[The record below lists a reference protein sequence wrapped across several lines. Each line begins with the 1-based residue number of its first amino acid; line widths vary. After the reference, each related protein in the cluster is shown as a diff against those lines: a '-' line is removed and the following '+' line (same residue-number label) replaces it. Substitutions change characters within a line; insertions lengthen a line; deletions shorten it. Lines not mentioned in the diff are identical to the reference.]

1 MEDPSRSR
9 IHRTRT
15 GCQTC
20 RTRKVKCD
28 EHKPTCTQCRKGNRL
43 CSWSASEEKRSRAP
57 RRANAT
63 ACDICR
69 EKKLKCIGN
78 VHKACQRCTS
88 LGLECVRTRKDVES
102 DSSPHSIHA
111 NAHPYYHG
119 LTEDSSLSVGQTSSN
134 HMALGQLP
142 VGKELEDLVEVYFS
156 SVHHFGFLAFI
167 HPYHFKRLLAK
178 GEVPHELTLMMIA
191 SATRFAAPVTPEN
204 IAIADAWADAAVASL
219 IPRIYQG
226 YGAVQLM
233 ALLLA
238 QHYDMH
244 RGKTTSAYLL
254 GGNCTRMMQM
264 MSLHTFDRTYPA
276 DFPSRQNLSPLLSR
290 EALRRVA
297 WSTFY
302 LDSMTDGGR
311 YGSQT
316 VDEHAYRIQL
326 PCDESFLGNDHV
338 VTEPLFPG
346 LVSSNVTADNL
357 PHASLDMSAYLL
369 RTAAARRRALH
380 FAFRASHQEQ
390 SVDELSMDLLDLQSE
405 LEEVFAALPQRFHF
419 IPDNLILHRNRL
431 TTFILLHVLRQ
442 NLFIILGRAALQIY
456 LRDPAKSNMVSQVR
470 RNRITRALAV
480 ADVVSEG
487 LRHTVGFDPHVGIQA
502 YVALEILLLEPRR
515 LASEDPSINPKASE
529 LVEAVTHLLIVIR
542 SIGSRSEFIKHLH
555 LEAIHRV
562 VRCDCTDL
570 LTVEDL
576 ALVRSKHPLVGQDA
590 AEYNFADLR
599 GAKMERLRKH
609 GTVSGQ
615 DDGPI
620 EAPDEVLLHD
630 SPPPTSPRPD
640 QIETTHNPSAPPDPS
655 DNLGIETYDAMQEG
669 RAWRDLIEPDNA
681 DHVFSSL
688 NWLWPFEEWE
698 GEDQIGDLAG
708 FSGLL

>member
-1 MEDPSRSR
+1 MPPSYR
-9 IHRTRT
+9 
-15 GCQTC
+15 
-20 RTRKVKCD
+20 
-28 EHKPTCTQCRKGNRL
+28 
-43 CSWSASEEKRSRAP
+43 
-57 RRANAT
+57 
-63 ACDICR
+63 
-69 EKKLKCIGN
+69 
-78 VHKACQRCTS
+78 
-88 LGLECVRTRKDVES
+88 GL
-102 DSSPHSIHA
+102 A
-111 NAHPYYHG
+111 
-119 LTEDSSLSVGQTSSN
+119 EDSSLSLGETSSN
-134 HMALGQLP
+134 HMASGQLP
-142 VGKELEDLVEVYFS
+142 VEKELEGLVQLYFS

-178 GEVPHELTLMMIA
+178 REASRELTLMMIA
-191 SATRFAAPVTPEN
+191 SATRFAAPVTPGN
-204 IAIADAWADAAVASL
+204 IARADAWADAAAGSL

-276 DFPSRQNLSPLLSR
+276 DFPSQQNLSPLLSR

-326 PCDESFLGNDHV
+326 PCDEESFLGNDRV

-346 LVSSNVTADNL
+346 QVSSRVRADNL

-390 SVDELSMDLLDLQSE
+390 SVDKLSVDLLDLQSE

-419 IPDNLILHRNRL
+419 VPDNLILHRNRL

-456 LRDPAKSNMVSQVR
+456 LRDSTKSALVSLVR

-487 LRHTVGFDPHVGIQA
+487 LMHTLCFDPHVGIQA
-502 YVALEILLLEPRR
+502 YVALEILLLEPQR
-515 LASEDPSINPKASE
+515 LVSEDPSIDPKASE
-529 LVEAVTHLLIVIR
+529 LVEAVTHLLTVIR

-570 LTVEDL
+570 LTAEDL
-576 ALVRSKHPLVGQDA
+576 ALVRRNHPLVGQDA

-615 DDGPI
+615 DDVPI

-630 SPPPTSPRPD
+630 SPPPAFPRPD
-640 QIETTHNPSAPPDPS
+640 QIETIHSARAVSTDIDRSAEPDSS
-655 DNLGIETYDAMQEG
+655 DNPGIETYEPMQEG

-681 DHVFSSL
+681 DRVFSSL

-698 GEDQIGDLAG
+698 GEDQIGDPSG